1 MIWLFLI
8 KVDTSLIKWLFNSVF
23 HYSKR
28 SFFSLFVQLSYIF
41 LVMKD
46 KRETH
51 GSKHNQKNFNYII
64 MEPIINFSF
73 SEGTML
79 TLLFFFSPKGSTWE
93 YTFTTL
99 LSIIIIRQGETWV
112 ANRKNPRRS
121 VMSCEIWVFFDD
133 YVNLRFIAMS
143 CEIRVL

>member
-79 TLLFFFSPKGSTWE
+79 TLLFFFSPKGST
-93 YTFTTL
+93 
-99 LSIIIIRQGETWV
+99 
-112 ANRKNPRRS
+112 
-121 VMSCEIWVFFDD
+121 
-133 YVNLRFIAMS
+133 
-143 CEIRVL
+143 